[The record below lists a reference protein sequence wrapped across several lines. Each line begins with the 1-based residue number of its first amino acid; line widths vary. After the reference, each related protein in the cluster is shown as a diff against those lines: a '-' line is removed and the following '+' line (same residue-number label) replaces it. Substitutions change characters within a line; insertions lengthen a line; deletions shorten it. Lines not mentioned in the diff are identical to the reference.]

1 MLKLNFWPPKR
12 YTFKALLC
20 YDCVVLSIALIEVI
34 KFSLINGTVD
44 MIMKQEML
52 EDD

>member
-20 YDCVVLSIALIEVI
+20 YDCVVLSIALTEVI
-34 KFSLINGTVD
+34 KFSLINGNCRYDNETRNVGR
-44 MIMKQEML
+44 
-52 EDD
+52 